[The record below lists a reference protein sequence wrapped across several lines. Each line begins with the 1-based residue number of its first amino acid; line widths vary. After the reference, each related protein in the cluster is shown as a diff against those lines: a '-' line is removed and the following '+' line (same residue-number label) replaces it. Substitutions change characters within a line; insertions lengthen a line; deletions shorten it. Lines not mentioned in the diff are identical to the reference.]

1 MKNTVKACTYLS
13 MNYEFVST
21 KLSLDVLK
29 NLLPLLD
36 KFTGVDKINLIY
48 SISNILKGDNSNK
61 LFFFEHN
68 GSTSFMQIIQETEEE
83 KMLEMCT
90 SSIKELASFKP
101 SLRGML

>member
-68 GSTSFMQIIQETEEE
+68 GSTSFM
-83 KMLEMCT
+83 
-90 SSIKELASFKP
+90 
-101 SLRGML
+101 